1 MKREIG
7 ALLLLAALIGLSVW
21 SIRRTDRLMEE
32 VERHL
37 ALSEKA
43 LRADDRDGASAELE
57 AAERVW
63 HAAEHFTHV
72 FLRHP
77 ELDGISDAF
86 FTLRQGLDAGDG
98 IELKAA
104 YDLLRYHLECVD
116 RMEHVSPGSVF

>member
-7 ALLLLAALIGLSVW
+7 ALLLLAALIGLSLW
-21 SIRRTDRLMEE
+21 SIRRTDRLTEE
-32 VERHL
+32 VEQHL

-43 LRADDRDGASAELE
+43 LRADDRDRASAELE

-63 HAAEHFTHV
+63 HASEHFTHV

-86 FTLRQGLDAGDG
+86 FSLRQGLDAGDG

-116 RMEHVSPGSVF
+116 SMEHISPGSVF

>member
-7 ALLLLAALIGLSVW
+7 ALLLLAALIGLSLW
-21 SIRRTDRLMEE
+21 SIRRTDRLTEE
-32 VERHL
+32 VEQHL

-43 LRADDRDGASAELE
+43 LRADDRDRASAELE

-63 HAAEHFTHV
+63 HASEHFTHV

-98 IELKAA
+98 IELAAA

-116 RMEHVSPGSVF
+116 SMEHISPGSVF